1 MHRNLD
7 CFSIVNYLYSLP
19 LMKKKITIIVTISFL
34 LSIVGAPISL
44 HLCSMQ
50 GTISFSSCVSCSSE
64 KPKTE
69 SSCCEEENDF
79 TAQYISSSD
88 GNCCVTQLVDS
99 SIKDGFLIKSN
110 EIKSDIKNFVSALR
124 PPVENQTFSNKKYS
138 SLFDDSSPPSVNN
151 NIYLLNS
158 IFLI

>member
-1 MHRNLD
+1 
-7 CFSIVNYLYSLP
+7 
-19 LMKKKITIIVTISFL
+19 MKKKITIIVTISFL

-50 GTISFSSCVSCSSE
+50 GTVSFSSCVNCSSE
-64 KPKTE
+64 KPKSE
-69 SSCCEEENDF
+69 SSCCEEESDF
-79 TAQYISSSD
+79 SDQYISSSNND
-88 GNCCVTQLVDS
+88 CCITQLVDS
-99 SIKDGFLIKSN
+99 SIKDRFLIKVHD
-110 EIKSDIKNFVSALR
+110 IKSDIKNFVSAVM
-124 PPVENQTFSNKKYS
+124 PPVENQTFINKKYS

>member
-1 MHRNLD
+1 MHRNMD
-7 CFSIVNYLYSLP
+7 CFSFVNYLCSLP
-19 LMKKKITIIVTISFL
+19 VMKKKITIIVTFAFL
-34 LSIVGAPISL
+34 LSVVGTPISL

-50 GTISFSSCVSCSSE
+50 GTVSFSSCDSCFSE

-88 GNCCVTQLVDS
+88 GNCCLTQLVDS
-99 SIKDGFLIKSN
+99 SIKDGFLIKLN
-110 EIKSDIKNFVSALR
+110 EIKSDIKNFVSAVM
-124 PPVENQTFSNKKYS
+124 PPVENQTFFNKKYS
-138 SLFDDSSPPSVNN
+138 SLFDDSSPPSFHTH
-151 NIYLLNS
+151 IYLLNS